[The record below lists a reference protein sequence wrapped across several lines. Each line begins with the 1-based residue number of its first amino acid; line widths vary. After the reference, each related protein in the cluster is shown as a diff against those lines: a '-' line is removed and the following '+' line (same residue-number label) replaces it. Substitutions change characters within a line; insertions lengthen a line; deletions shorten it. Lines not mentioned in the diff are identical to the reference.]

1 MFREDMIRSRFLH
14 VYDPRVL
21 IASIHG
27 EDPTCNHNSTNL
39 TRVIYVTHHPTDDQ
53 KLVSPPVRKRT
64 YELIGSPHFHPFDSV
79 IYENIF
85 SRSRTILGIA
95 IAS

>member
-1 MFREDMIRSRFLH
+1 M
-14 VYDPRVL
+14 
-21 IASIHG
+21 
-27 EDPTCNHNSTNL
+27 
-39 TRVIYVTHHPTDDQ
+39 DDQ

-64 YELIGSPHFHPFDSV
+64 YELIGSPHFQPFDSV

-85 SRSRTILGIA
+85 SRSRTILGTV